1 MTKMIIHEVPLREKC
16 PNTELYLVRI
26 FPNSDGIPRDA
37 EYISVFSPN
46 TGNYGPKKTLYL
58 HIFHAVSLGRA

>member
-16 PNTELYLVRI
+16 SNTEFYLVRI

-37 EYISVFSPN
+37 EYFSVFSPKR
-46 TGNYGPKKTLYL
+46 GKYGPEKNLYL
-58 HIFHAVSLGRA
+58 DTFYVVS